1 MHKFKKILPF
11 IIGIAIPLALGGL
24 SAALT
29 MGDMKDYAD
38 ILKPPLSPPAILFP
52 IVWTI
57 LYALMGIGAA
67 RVARTGVSR
76 DRSHALLLFG
86 LQLIFN
92 FCWSIF
98 FFELHAYGFAFF
110 WLIALWTLILAMT
123 LTFRKVDAPAAAL
136 QIPYLAWVAF
146 AGYLNFGVWLLNR

>member
-1 MHKFKKILPF
+1 MKTN
-11 IIGIAIPLALGGL
+11 ALKTYALWIGL
-24 SAALT
+24 SEGVGLLAGLLTREAAAQY
-29 MGDMKDYAD
+29 GAFAA
-38 ILKPPLSPPAILFP
+38 KPPLSPPAILFP